1 MCGAAGGQKLWKR
14 RQNGQFGS
22 IWHVEKFDRTVSA
35 FSMFLLYYAINVLF
49 VLFLSLEPRGVL
61 LSQARSSSGPLD
73 EVAAMRHSTAAMH
86 DEVSKVASFSWRRGT
101 GMISSEEIQ
110 A

>member
-1 MCGAAGGQKLWKR
+1 MFCSFYL
-14 RQNGQFGS
+14 F
-22 IWHVEKFDRTVSA
+22 SA
-35 FSMFLLYYAINVLF
+35 HY
-49 VLFLSLEPRGVL
+49 EPRGVL
-61 LSQARSSSGPLD
+61 LVSQARSSSGPLD

-110 A
+110 G